1 MLRLILEID
10 RDCHK
15 SRHIAEWGF
24 TVTLQGSTQP
34 RKISFMS
41 NKLELT
47 IHTSETAT
55 FGLAP
60 IDSSTPPKPFVFP
73 SGVIPVWVV
82 SAGTVKPIVAAD
94 GLSAIIDATD
104 SSSDN
109 VIDITVEGQTL
120 AAQLILHC
128 DVVVPPA
135 PTLSDFGLTLLS
147 RGPKGT
153 PTPSPVPSPA
163 LKQSSAAIKTS

>member
-1 MLRLILEID
+1 VIRIILEID
-10 RDCHK
+10 GKRHK
-15 SRHIAEWGF
+15 KRRIASWGF
-24 TVTLQGSTQP
+24 TVSLPATTQP

-60 IDSSTPPKPFVFP
+60 LDNGTPPKPFVFP
-73 SGVIPVWVV
+73 AGVVPVWTV
-82 SAGTVKPIVAAD
+82 SAGTIKPVVAAD
-94 GLSAIIDATD
+94 GLTAVIDATD

-109 VIDITVEGQTL
+109 VIDITVPGQIS
-120 AAQLILHC
+120 AQLIIHC

-135 PTLSDFGLTLLS
+135 PVIGDWGLTLIS
-147 RGPKGT
+147 RGPKGSAPA
-153 PTPSPVPSPA
+153 PTPV
-163 LKQSSAAIKTS
+163 KGIVTG